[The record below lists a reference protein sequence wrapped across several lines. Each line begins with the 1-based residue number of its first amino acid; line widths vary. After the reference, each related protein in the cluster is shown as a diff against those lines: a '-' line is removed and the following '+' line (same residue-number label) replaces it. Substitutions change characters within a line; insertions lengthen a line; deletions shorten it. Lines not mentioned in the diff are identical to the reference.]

1 MGISLGA
8 YYAKQGFRWPSYQTE
23 SKDNGK
29 TVLTGYNNQH
39 VDLNYIQVPLM
50 VKAYVTRQLALLLGV
65 QAGFLLGDGKYKG
78 DSSEVTID
86 KTGNSSYEEKES
98 FDEKWPAKK
107 CDVSIPI
114 GVSYEY
120 QNVILDARYQL
131 GWSKVDKVA
140 NMPSQSKTNAFTV
153 SVGYRFTL

>member
-1 MGISLGA
+1 
-8 YYAKQGFRWPSYQTE
+8 
-23 SKDNGK
+23 
-29 TVLTGYNNQH
+29 
-39 VDLNYIQVPLM
+39 M

-65 QAGFLLGDGKYKG
+65 QAGFLLGNAKYKG
-78 DSSEVTID
+78 DSSEITID
-86 KTGNSSYEEKES
+86 NSGHSVYEEKES

-114 GVSYEY
+114 GVAYEY
-120 QNVILDARYQL
+120 QNVILDARYQFGL
-131 GWSKVDKVA
+131 SKVDKMA